1 MWWTFPLL
9 QIRPGRRRLLASLQ
23 IFTRGEMRQ
32 RGQKSGLW
40 VAAGLLLVTA
50 CSRAPRP
57 VPERLA
63 SRPARS
69 QALPRLGFTLQAGAF
84 VKVENAARFSESLQ
98 AQGLEA
104 AYYASGDG
112 LYRVRFGDFATKE
125 KARAR
130 GETLKSAGVIE
141 VFWVVAPDGS
151 APAASGPI
159 RLRPTDERGLRVSL
173 AESARGYLGVPY
185 LFGGTTERGFD
196 CSGLTGAVYRLNGL
210 RLPRSSQAQFEAGSP
225 VDLEDARAGD
235 LLFFA
240 TIGGGRVSHVGLYLG
255 QGAFIH
261 APRSGQSIRQDELS
275 DRYYKKAFL
284 GARTYL

>member
-1 MWWTFPLL
+1 MDPL
-9 QIRPGRRRLLASLQ
+9 QGRRRMRLVSAVAAMLLA
-23 IFTRGEMRQ
+23 
-32 RGQKSGLW
+32 
-40 VAAGLLLVTA
+40 AG

-57 VPERLA
+57 VPDRPVPGAAVFRPLA
-63 SRPARS
+63 
-69 QALPRLGFTLQAGAF
+69 RLGYTLQAGAF
-84 VKVENAARFSESLQ
+84 ARVENAARFSESLQ

-112 LYRVRFGDFATKE
+112 LYRVRFGDFATRE

-130 GETLKSAGVIE
+130 GEALKAAGVIE
-141 VFWVVAPDGS
+141 AYWVVAPDGS
-151 APAASGPI
+151 APGAGGQI
-159 RLRPTDERGLRVSL
+159 RIRPSDERGLRASLVS
-173 AESARGYLGVPY
+173 SARGYLGVPY

-225 VDLEDARAGD
+225 VDLDQARAGD

-240 TIGGGRVSHVGLYLG
+240 TAGGGRVSHVGLYLG
-255 QGAFIH
+255 EGAFIH
-261 APRSGQSIRQDELS
+261 APRSGQGIRQDELS
-275 DRYYKKAFL
+275 DRYFRKAFV